1 MMVTPSTVLDV
12 AEGAGMTEPD
22 ASDFAEMALAL
33 HEEPDVE
40 QTLERVVEYAQQAT
54 VCDDAGLILQHGQ
67 GRLETAV
74 ASDPRVRKADELQTE
89 LAEGPCVQA
98 IQGSSSIL
106 VADTATDPRWPEWGP
121 RAAELGLRSVLS
133 VRLHTA
139 HTTLGSL
146 NLYGGR
152 PGMFDDDDV
161 DVAEIFGRHASIALA
176 SAREEDGL
184 RQAIGARHLIGLAQG
199 ILMERYGLDADRA
212 FAVLRRYSRH
222 TNTKLRSVAE
232 RVIATGRLPDEP

>member
-1 MMVTPSTVLDV
+1 
-12 AEGAGMTEPD
+12 MTEPD
-22 ASDFAEMALAL
+22 AGDFADMALAL
-33 HEEPDVE
+33 HDEPDVE

-54 VCDDAGLILQHGQ
+54 VCDDAGLILLHGQ

-74 ASDPRVRKADELQTE
+74 ATDPRVNKADELQTE
-89 LAEGPCVQA
+89 LDDGPCVQA
-98 IQGSSSIL
+98 IHGQASIL
-106 VADTATDPRWPEWGP
+106 IADTATDPRWPEWGP
-121 RAAELGLRSVLS
+121 RAADLGLRSLLA
-133 VRLHTA
+133 VRLHTV

-199 ILMERYGLDADRA
+199 ILMERYGLDSDRA

-222 TNTKLRSVAE
+222 TNVKLRVVAE

>member
-1 MMVTPSTVLDV
+1 MAD
-12 AEGAGMTEPD
+12 PD

-54 VCDDAGLILQHGQ
+54 VCDDAGLILLHGQ
-67 GRLETAV
+67 GRMETAV

-89 LAEGPCVQA
+89 LADGPCVQA
-98 IQGSSSIL
+98 IHGQASI
-106 VADTATDPRWPEWGP
+106 VVDDTGTDPRWPTWGP
-121 RAAELGLRSVLS
+121 RAAELGLRSLLV

-139 HTTLGSL
+139 SKTLGSL

-152 PGMFDDDDV
+152 SGMFDDDDI

-222 TNTKLRSVAE
+222 TNVKLRAVAE